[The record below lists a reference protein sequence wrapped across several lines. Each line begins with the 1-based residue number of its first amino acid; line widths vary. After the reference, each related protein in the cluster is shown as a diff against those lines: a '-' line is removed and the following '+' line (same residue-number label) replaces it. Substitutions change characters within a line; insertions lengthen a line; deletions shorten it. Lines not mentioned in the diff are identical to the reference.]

1 MVKNDPRSP
10 DHFGLS
16 GTFSADDIQELL
28 GAMGEEQQR
37 QQVDEAPAPAS
48 LLEAPISSDDG
59 IGEEAKAQ
67 ARSERKRS
75 REKQRRSDIN
85 KQFADLTQILRQ
97 IEAEDSEEDKVRLSF
112 NPSNRVDLIA
122 RTILHLE
129 RLRDFNKKKKEEIE
143 SLQQQLDLAKKAG
156 EDTAQKLKETM
167 FNHAPPTKQVMMMV
181 PMMMPSDGSSN
192 FAAAMGGAMGGAMPM
207 MNNMMSPFMI
217 PQPFMPSQI
226 PNAAPA
232 PTPQQPPVAA
242 PQQPMQ
248 QQQPQTPAFP
258 SFAVQPQTATLPQ
271 PQQMQMPLM
280 AQAPQNSPQQP
291 QQLPIQNNSFMMHT
305 PQVNYGHIMP
315 AASNVQA
322 TPPASVNVP
331 ATVANPVVGSLSS
344 DSSANTGEAKRE
356 SIQGGSNM
364 AHCA

>member
-16 GTFSADDIQELL
+16 STFSADDISELL

-37 QQVDEAPAPAS
+37 QQVHEAPAPAS
-48 LLEAPISSDDG
+48 LLEAPESNEELLRNDDG

-85 KQFADLTQILRQ
+85 KQFADLIQILRQ

-129 RLRDFNKKKKEEIE
+129 RLRDFKKKKKEEIE

-167 FNHAPPTKQVMMMV
+167 FNHAPPTKQVRLCI
-181 PMMMPSDGSSN
+181 
-192 FAAAMGGAMGGAMPM
+192 FL
-207 MNNMMSPFMI
+207 
-217 PQPFMPSQI
+217 
-226 PNAAPA
+226 
-232 PTPQQPPVAA
+232 
-242 PQQPMQ
+242 
-248 QQQPQTPAFP
+248 AF
-258 SFAVQPQTATLPQ
+258 
-271 PQQMQMPLM
+271 
-280 AQAPQNSPQQP
+280 
-291 QQLPIQNNSFMMHT
+291 NSFL
-305 PQVNYGHIMP
+305 
-315 AASNVQA
+315 SNLQCL
-322 TPPASVNVP
+322 TQRFYY
-331 ATVANPVVGSLSS
+331 T
-344 DSSANTGEAKRE
+344 
-356 SIQGGSNM
+356 SIGDDDG
-364 AHCA
+364 AYDDAFGWFV